1 MQRFN
6 ELKTAMEKRHH
17 LHGGATHAHQVLL
30 SEEHHKAARSVI
42 RSKGLVWL
50 GNRQSHWQEGFAS
63 LAGQRFTVSY
73 RSPWLAAISGSSEV
87 RPPLKKE
94 DEHIWQGP
102 FGDRRTELVVIG
114 QDMDHS
120 SILAALEFCV
130 LTDDEM
136 AVYQKLFLGSKPL
149 DLLDAW
155 ADGKDKDEVAARLRR
170 FEIEVLAPKLKQN
183 QILQSAPVS
192 TTPVSAHRCIAIFQ
206 GSSRFHIKKY
216 LRYAHLMADLASGLV
231 KEFTLPDTASAD
243 TQTNLLADQ
252 TSDDTAVS
260 DMLAYLK
267 VGEKVELE
275 WLQIRVEL
283 DTEDDQDRFIIVEQ
297 VMKINNLDEQTESM
311 LLTQYPKVEIMIPKH
326 NDDEEKKAAAPSPS
340 KKDSKKG
347 KQGGKKGKKKGK
359 KRG

>member
-17 LHGGATHAHQVLL
+17 LHGGATSLSHQVLL
-30 SEEHHKAARSVI
+30 SEDHHKAARSVI

-50 GNRQSHWQEGFAS
+50 GNRQSHWQECFAS

-87 RPPLKKE
+87 RPPLKQE
-94 DEHIWQGP
+94 DEHIWHGP

-114 QDMDHS
+114 QDMNHT
-120 SILAALEFCV
+120 SILAALEACV

-136 AVYQKLFLGSKPL
+136 AVYQKLFLGSQPL
-149 DLLDAW
+149 DLIDEW

-170 FEIEVLAPKLKQN
+170 FEIEVLAPKSKKN
-183 QILQSAPVS
+183 QLLQSAPVS

-216 LRYAHLMADLASGLV
+216 LRAHLMADLASGLV

-297 VMKINNLDEQTESM
+297 VMKLNKLDEQTESM
-311 LLTQYPKVEIMIPKH
+311 LLTQYPKVEIMIPKD
-326 NDDEEKKAAAPSPS
+326 NEEEEKKAAAQQSPS
-340 KKDSKKG
+340 KKDKG